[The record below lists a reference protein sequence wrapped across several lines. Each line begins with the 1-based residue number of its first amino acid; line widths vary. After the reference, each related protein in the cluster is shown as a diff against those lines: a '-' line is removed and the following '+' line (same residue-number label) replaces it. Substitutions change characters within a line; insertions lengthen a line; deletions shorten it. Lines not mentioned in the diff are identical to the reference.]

1 MCSSDLDLRVVS
13 GHTPQFRIE
22 QAFGNGLTIVKSGSS
37 TSTNVVPGVTL
48 VAPGDVLTWTP
59 RPGDTGA
66 TPAFSVRGYD
76 PQNAVIAPDL
86 SLSNAAVTVK
96 VDLVDVPP
104 TLTTITTGGLPTAME
119 DTVYKLTRAQL
130 LAASNAA
137 DLNNDLIRFRVTQVV
152 SGTLSIGTTPT
163 NAVPVVPGESI
174 LDDSVCLFWT
184 PPANLNNDLNGG
196 PLQAFR
202 VVAND
207 GTNDS
212 SPPVLVSINT
222 LAVPDAPLL
231 TTISKLSLAGKN
243 SPFKIPFDVLK
254 NASDATNVD
263 GHAVQ
268 FRIASIPSGATL
280 QIRKAATPTVT
291 QAVVVGSTIVSAGD
305 VLIYTA
311 PNNVFGDPVNAFQVV
326 AYDAYNAAN

>member
-1 MCSSDLDLRVVS
+1 MLFRSTTVLDAAFVLRQDGVALVSGTDYQFVYNRNTRQVFFQSSSVFPPQSLYTITIPKDTVKDLAGNSLQANQTDGSTVFKIIGNAPPSLSSVTTLSGLKNIARVINYSELLAASDLRVVS

-130 LAASNAA
+130 EAIAIAALANH
-137 DLNNDLIRFRVTQVV
+137 L
-152 SGTLSIGTTPT
+152 
-163 NAVPVVPGESI
+163 
-174 LDDSVCLFWT
+174 
-184 PPANLNNDLNGG
+184 
-196 PLQAFR
+196 
-202 VVAND
+202 
-207 GTNDS
+207 
-212 SPPVLVSINT
+212 
-222 LAVPDAPLL
+222 
-231 TTISKLSLAGKN
+231 
-243 SPFKIPFDVLK
+243 
-254 NASDATNVD
+254 
-263 GHAVQ
+263 
-268 FRIASIPSGATL
+268 
-280 QIRKAATPTVT
+280 
-291 QAVVVGSTIVSAGD
+291 
-305 VLIYTA
+305 
-311 PNNVFGDPVNAFQVV
+311 
-326 AYDAYNAAN
+326 